1 MAAQQNPSLPE
12 IGSEVTTACKGLI
25 YYEAGTPNVIY
36 HGRRIYFCL
45 SSCLKAFQEDPKT
58 SCLASH
64 PLSQE
69 KD

>member
-1 MAAQQNPSLPE
+1 MAAQQGPSLPK
-12 IGSEVTTACKGLI
+12 IGSTVTTVCKGLI
-25 YYEAGTPNVIY
+25 FYEADTPNVIY

-58 SCLASH
+58 SCLASVS
-64 PLSQE
+64 PMQE

>member
-1 MAAQQNPSLPE
+1 MAAQQNPSLPK

-25 YYEAGTPNVIY
+25 YYEATTPNVIY

-58 SCLASH
+58 SCLDSDHLA
-64 PLSQE
+64 QK